1 MIKKKEGYK
10 GYCTHQPFNGNQIPI
25 PGQNAVLRDYM
36 RRQNLMFKLSN
47 NEMNF
52 PRCHLVLNSLLDQL
66 PHLEG
71 IVMTSVFM
79 LPLDSEERWKIYD
92 RVLEENCEMHCVFEN
107 LVIKTP
113 DDVDAAE
120 EIFGAWKVIQQCPTT
135 IPSEFLPPN
144 PGS

>member
-25 PGQNAVLRDYM
+25 PGQNAVLRDYT

-107 LVIKTP
+107 LV
-113 DDVDAAE
+113 VDFE
-120 EIFGAWKVIQQCPTT
+120 GRLGGAPGASLMDGRLWVGAYT
-135 IPSEFLPPN
+135 FLQ
-144 PGS
+144 SQLV